1 MRTKQ
6 QLYTVFAEYRG
17 GTYISQ
23 VRSSSP
29 SASLDQ
35 WSSQLSEKDSTEWG
49 LDRDQLARI
58 VAAGDVV
65 PLQDRVNV
73 WCLSGVDDGD
83 EQLLVNIIATDET
96 QRS

>member
-1 MRTKQ
+1 MSTNQ
-6 QLYTVFAEYRG
+6 QLYTVFVEYRG

-29 SASLDQ
+29 SAGLGE
-35 WSSQLSEKDSTEWG
+35 WSSQLSETDSAEWG
-49 LDRDQLARI
+49 LDRVQLARI

-73 WCLSGVDDGD
+73 WCLSGVDDD
-83 EQLLVNIIATDET
+83 DQQLLVNIIATDET